1 MSACSMHAVGGPA
14 ISSNRTGATRG
25 TESVRTAQ
33 GLLRFGGGFVSGNV
47 SGPEGVREGTRTAPH
62 HRVIVSPSVSRPR
75 PHNTHT
81 RAPAYRALPVQT
93 QTPPQR

>member
-1 MSACSMHAVGGPA
+1 MSACSMHAVGGSA

-47 SGPEGVREGTRTAPH
+47 SGPEGVREERASVRWFLLQGSDSSSNCC
-62 HRVIVSPSVSRPR
+62 VS
-75 PHNTHT
+75 
-81 RAPAYRALPVQT
+81 
-93 QTPPQR
+93 